1 MRVALLGATG
11 KTGALVLQDCLR
23 RGWHVQALVRDKS
36 KLPDREA
43 LTCVQ
48 GDARSRE
55 AVARVLAGST
65 AVLCCLGMHD
75 ISLSATDFSES
86 VRCVVDVMHDLGIRR
101 LLAIASA
108 GVLNHPTGGYR
119 NKEGLPPYL
128 ANVSTEHV
136 RNYETLR
143 DSGLN
148 WTLMCPGFRKED
160 IPVGHGQ
167 HLFEDLPS
175 GSDETGYKDLAATMT
190 AFVEDANSYGRRVG
204 IVSFR

>member
-23 RGWHVQALVRDKS
+23 RGWRVQALARDKS
-36 KLPDREA
+36 KLQEHER

-55 AVARVLAGST
+55 AVARTLAGST

-86 VRCVVDVMHDLGIRR
+86 VRCIVDVMHDLGIRR

-108 GVLNHPTGGYR
+108 GVLDRPSAGNWNIKR
-119 NKEGLPPYL
+119 LPAYL
-128 ANVSTEHV
+128 ADVSAEHL

-143 DSGLN
+143 GSDLD
-148 WTLMCPGFRKED
+148 WTLLCPAYLKED
-160 IPVGHGQ
+160 IPVGHAQ
-167 HLFEDLPS
+167 FLFEDLAS

-190 AFVEDANSYGRRVG
+190 VLVEDANSYGRRVG
-204 IVSFR
+204 IVSLR

>member
-11 KTGALVLQDCLR
+11 KTGVLVLQDCLR

-36 KLPDREA
+36 KLHEREG

-55 AVARVLAGST
+55 AVAPVLAGST

-75 ISLSATDFSES
+75 ISRSATDFSES
-86 VRCVVDVMHDLGIRR
+86 VRCAVDVMRDLRIRS

-108 GVLNHPTGGYR
+108 GVLERPSASNWNIKR
-119 NKEGLPPYL
+119 LPAYL
-128 ANVSTEHV
+128 ANVSAEHL
-136 RNYETLR
+136 RNYDTLR
-143 DSGLN
+143 TSGLD
-148 WTLMCPGFRKED
+148 WTLMCPADLTQD
-160 IPVGHGQ
+160 IPVGHAQ
-167 HLFEDLPS
+167 YLFEDLPA
-175 GSDETGYKDLAATMT
+175 GSNETGYKDLAATMT
-190 AFVEDANSYGRRVG
+190 AFVDDASSHGRRVG

>member
-36 KLPDREA
+36 KLPDREG
-43 LTCVQ
+43 LTGVQ

-101 LLAIASA
+101 VLAIASA
-108 GVLNHPTGGYR
+108 GVLDRPSADYWR
-119 NKEGLPPYL
+119 KRLPAYL
-128 ANVSTEHV
+128 ANVSAEHV
-136 RNYETLR
+136 RNYDTLR
-143 DSGLN
+143 DSDLD
-148 WTLMCPGFRKED
+148 WTLMCPCFLKED
-160 IPVGHGQ
+160 IPVGHAQ
-167 HLFEDLPS
+167 YLFEDLPS
-175 GSDETGYKDLAATMT
+175 GSDETGYKDLAAMMT
-190 AFVEDANSYGRRVG
+190 ALVEDTSAYSKKVG

>member
-11 KTGALVLQDCLR
+11 KTGTLVLQDCLR

-36 KLPDREA
+36 KLHECEG

-55 AVARVLAGST
+55 AVALALAGST

-75 ISLSATDFSES
+75 ISRSATDFSES
-86 VRCVVDVMHDLGIRR
+86 VRCAADLMHDLRISR

-108 GVLNHPTGGYR
+108 SVLETPTAGNWDIKR
-119 NKEGLPPYL
+119 LPAYL
-128 ANVSTEHV
+128 ANVSAEHL
-136 RNYETLR
+136 RNYDTLR
-143 DSGLN
+143 TSGLD
-148 WTLMCPGFRKED
+148 WTLMCPAYLKQD
-160 IPVGHGQ
+160 IPVGHAQ
-167 HLFEDLPS
+167 YLFEDLPS
-175 GSDETGYKDLAATMT
+175 GSNETGYKDLAVTMT
-190 AFVEDANSYGRRVG
+190 AFVDDASSHGRRVG

>member
-148 WTLMCPGFRKED
+148 WTLMCPGFLKED

-204 IVSFR
+204 IVSLR